1 MSSVSRSPADFPT
14 ASINDW
20 VFDLDNTIYP
30 AKSNLFVRVAVRIT
44 EFVAQHFNVPH
55 DEARVIQKDMF
66 RRYGTTM
73 RGLMVE
79 QGLAPEDYLHFVH
92 DIDVSDL
99 PVETELEAML
109 AALPGRKHIFTN
121 GTVPHAENILNA
133 YGIRHHF
140 DHIFD
145 IVGADFVPKPEQA
158 AFDRFVGATGIDP
171 AGAVMIED
179 MARNLEP
186 AHGLGMRT
194 VWLVSDHDWA
204 ARGADEPY
212 VHFIADDLK
221 SFLSALA
228 IPA

>member
-1 MSSVSRSPADFPT
+1 M
-14 ASINDW
+14 
-20 VFDLDNTIYP
+20 
-30 AKSNLFVRVAVRIT
+30 
-44 EFVAQHFNVPH
+44 
-55 DEARVIQKDMF
+55 IQKDLF
-66 RRYGTTM
+66 YRYGTTM

-79 QGLAPEDYLHFVH
+79 ENLAPEDYLHFVH

-99 PVETELEAML
+99 PRETELDQLL
-109 AALPGRKHIFTN
+109 ADLPGRKHIFTN
-121 GTVPHAENILNA
+121 GTVPHAENILDA

-145 IVGADFVPKPEQA
+145 IVGADFVPKPEQK
-158 AFDRFVGATGIDP
+158 AFDSFVATTGIDP
-171 AGAVMIED
+171 LGAVMVED

-186 AHGLGMRT
+186 AHELGMRT

-204 ARGADEPY
+204 AKGADEPY
-212 VHFIADDLK
+212 VHFVAEDLK